1 MSTVSTRALEDQ
13 LSLYLERAET
23 GEAIVVERD
32 GRAVAALVPLSY
44 LYRMD
49 QQAVLADLESRGLVS
64 LPKGGSRALFEHPTI
79 PSRGKLASQMVIED
93 RR

>member
-1 MSTVSTRALEDQ
+1 MSTVSTRALEDH

-32 GRAVAALVPLSY
+32 GKAVAALVPLSY

-49 QQAVLADLESRGLVS
+49 QQAVLADLESRGLMS
-64 LPKGGSRALFEHPTI
+64 LPRGGSRAHFERPTV
-79 PSRGKLASQMVIED
+79 PNRGKLASEMVLED